1 MPYGVGYVELE
12 GQLRVEARLTVSDP
26 AKLIIGM
33 DMELVL
39 DPLCIDEDGN
49 QVVTYAFA
57 PVTTLRRRPIMSS
70 VAIVGIG
77 MHEFG
82 RNDGISGMDQ
92 GVVAVRRALA
102 DCGQQWSDMQF
113 AVGGSMDGG
122 AADTMVSRV
131 GLDRPAVHQRRE
143 RVRDRR
149 HRARP
154 GREHDRVRGRRHRHG
169 DRVRQARAR
178 RVPHPWPPWQGLV
191 RRLGPRA
198 HHAVLRHEDHP
209 LHARVRHHR
218 RPRSPRSPSKA
229 FRNGSLNPMA
239 WRRKPLS
246 EQEVL
251 DSLML
256 SYPLTQYMFC
266 SPGEGGVAMILCRAD
281 KAKQYTDRP
290 IYLQAAAVRTR
301 KFGSFEVL
309 APSIALEHD
318 PGPTSA
324 ASKAAFEMAGIGP
337 EDIDVAQLQ
346 DTEAGA
352 EIMHMAENGFCEHGE
367 QEHMLANGET
377 EINGRLP
384 VNTDGGCLAN
394 GEPIGASGLR
404 QVYENVLQ
412 LRGDA
417 GERQVPN
424 DPKVAYT
431 HVYGAPGI
439 SGVTILSR

>member
-1 MPYGVGYVELE
+1 
-12 GQLRVEARLTVSDP
+12 
-26 AKLIIGM
+26 
-33 DMELVL
+33 
-39 DPLCIDEDGN
+39 
-49 QVVTYAFA
+49 
-57 PVTTLRRRPIMSS
+57 
-70 VAIVGIG
+70 
-77 MHEFG
+77 
-82 RNDGISGMDQ
+82 
-92 GVVAVRRALA
+92 
-102 DCGQQWSDMQF
+102 
-113 AVGGSMDGG
+113 
-122 AADTMVSRV
+122 
-131 GLDRPAVHQRRE
+131 
-143 RVRDRR
+143 
-149 HRARP
+149 
-154 GREHDRVRGRRHRHG
+154 
-169 DRVRQARAR
+169 
-178 RVPHPWPPWQGLV
+178 
-191 RRLGPRA
+191 
-198 HHAVLRHEDHP
+198 
-209 LHARVRHHR
+209 
-218 RPRSPRSPSKA
+218 
-229 FRNGSLNPMA
+229 
-239 WRRKPLS
+239 
-246 EQEVL
+246 
-251 DSLML
+251 
-256 SYPLTQYMFC
+256 YMFC
-266 SPGEGGVAMILCRAD
+266 SPGEGGVAMVLCRAD

-309 APSIALEHD
+309 APSIAIEHD

-367 QEHMLANGET
+367 QEQMLANGET

-424 DPKVAYT
+424 NPKVAYT